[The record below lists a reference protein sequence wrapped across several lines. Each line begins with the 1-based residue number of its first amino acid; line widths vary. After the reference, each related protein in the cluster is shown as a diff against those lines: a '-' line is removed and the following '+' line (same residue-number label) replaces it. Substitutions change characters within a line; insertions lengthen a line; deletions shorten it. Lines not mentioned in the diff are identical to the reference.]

1 MRIARG
7 GQRDGSGRKP
17 LASGEQ
23 SVTMQFRVPVAVKA
37 EIMDR
42 GGSEWI
48 RQLVMLALRK
58 PLSDRE

>member
-1 MRIARG
+1 MRVRG
-7 GQRDGSGRKP
+7 GQREGSGRKP
-17 LASGEQ
+17 LAAGEQ
-23 SVTMQFRVPVAVKA
+23 SVTMQFRVPAEVKA

-58 PLSDRE
+58 SLADRK

>member
-1 MRIARG
+1 MKRG
-7 GQRDGSGRKP
+7 GVRDGSGRKP
-17 LASGEQ
+17 LVAGEQ
-23 SVTMQFRVPVAVKA
+23 SVTMQFRVPMEVKA

-58 PLSDRE
+58 PSTDRE